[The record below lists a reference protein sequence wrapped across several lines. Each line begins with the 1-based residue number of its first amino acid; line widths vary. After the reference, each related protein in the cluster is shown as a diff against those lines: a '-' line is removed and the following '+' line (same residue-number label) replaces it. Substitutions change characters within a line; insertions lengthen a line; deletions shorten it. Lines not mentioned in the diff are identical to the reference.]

1 MLNMCNGSFRIA
13 AKATDRRRIVPLPLL
28 WLPSTS
34 SKAVATPT
42 LISDCDAIYLF
53 DRPIEDK
60 TEMEASRNK
69 RSRIK
74 LAIEMSERKPTPEE
88 LAVRI
93 DQLLIILKEISED
106 LTEISKQLKAP
117 GAPAPA
123 TVAAA
128 PAPPVSGGRSTVD
141 IKSAFPKELE
151 GMLFFEDKG
160 EYIVIKPRQY
170 LGSENFAKIA
180 SIVRSEGGEYIS
192 AGKESH
198 FRVAKESR

>member
-1 MLNMCNGSFRIA
+1 
-13 AKATDRRRIVPLPLL
+13 
-28 WLPSTS
+28 
-34 SKAVATPT
+34 
-42 LISDCDAIYLF
+42 
-53 DRPIEDK
+53 
-60 TEMEASRNK
+60 
-69 RSRIK
+69 
-74 LAIEMSERKPTPEE
+74 MSERKPTPEE

-93 DQLLIILKEISED
+93 DQLLIVLKEISED

-117 GAPAPA
+117 GVVAPAP
-123 TVAAA
+123 VAAVPS
-128 PAPPVSGGRSTVD
+128 PAVTGGRSIID
-141 IKSAFPKELE
+141 IKAAFPKELE

-198 FRVAKESR
+198 FRVPKESR